1 MAFTLRR
8 GSSASGPDDRGGARD
23 GTMTLVEHLYELR
36 KRLFRAVLAIT
47 AGFVVGLFLY
57 PQIFDLL
64 TEPFQTTIDRL
75 AREEGLEATLTMT
88 GVADPFTMQLKTAL
102 VSGIVMSSPV
112 WLYQIWAFVTPG
124 LHRNERKW
132 SVLFMA
138 IAGPLFIGGVAVG
151 FFVLPKGLGILLDFT
166 PQDVS
171 NLVEVSR
178 YLSFILRMLLV
189 FGVAF
194 EIPLFVVL
202 LNLAGVVSGRA
213 LGEHRAWI
221 ILGTFVFAAVATP
234 STDPISMLFL
244 AVPMALLFLV
254 SEGIARLVDRRR
266 VRSEDNYGQYADD
279 ETSPLEPA
287 EPLDP
292 DEP

>member
-1 MAFTLRR
+1 
-8 GSSASGPDDRGGARD
+8 
-23 GTMTLVEHLYELR
+23 MTLVEHLYELR

-244 AVPMALLFLV
+244 AVPMGLLFLL

-266 VRSEDNYGQYADD
+266 ARSEEDYGQYADD
-279 ETSPLEPA
+279 EASPIEPS
-287 EPLDP
+287 EPVDP